1 MVLVIVI
8 KIITNRKTDLIVY
21 QRPIFGR
28 REGSI
33 GTIIYFYFRIPDLF
47 FFFQIKIKSLKKKKE
62 RESVGINDKKILE
75 HNFGRDDGS
84 RSSFWPWY

>member
-1 MVLVIVI
+1 MAW
-8 KIITNRKTDLIVY
+8 TMY
-21 QRPIFGR
+21 QRPVFDR

-33 GTIIYFYFRIPDLF
+33 GTKLLFQDTLSLSF
-47 FFFQIKIKSLKKKKE
+47 FFF
-62 RESVGINDKKILE
+62 VGINDKKILE

>member
-1 MVLVIVI
+1 M
-8 KIITNRKTDLIVY
+8 NGLIVY

-47 FFFQIKIKSLKKKKE
+47 FFFSNKKEFEKKKK
-62 RESVGINDKKILE
+62 REKVWG
-75 HNFGRDDGS
+75 
-84 RSSFWPWY
+84 

>member
-1 MVLVIVI
+1 M
-8 KIITNRKTDLIVY
+8 NGLIVY

-33 GTIIYFYFRIPDLF
+33 GTINYFYFRIPDLF
-47 FFFQIKIKSLKKKKE
+47 FSNSFFYLKKKKE